1 MNVTIEIDELV
12 LHGFAAGDRYRIGE
26 AVQAELARLIAERGL
41 PEAANPN
48 GPGVEVARLDGGAF
62 AVPPGAPAAA
72 VAAGIAAAVYRSM
85 TAVPGGQE
93 EVR

>member
-26 AVQAELARLIAERGL
+26 AVQVELARIIAERGL
-41 PEAANPN
+41 PGLGRGSAEA
-48 GPGVEVARLDGGAF
+48 ARLDGGTF
-62 AVPPGAPAAA
+62 AVPAEMPATA

>member
-12 LHGFAAGDRYRIGE
+12 LHGFAAGDRRRIGE
-26 AVQAELARLIAERGL
+26 AVQVELARIIAERGL
-41 PEAANPN
+41 PGVWRESAEA
-48 GPGVEVARLDGGAF
+48 ARLDGGAF
-62 AVPPGAPAAA
+62 AVPPAMPATA
-72 VAAGIAAAVYRSM
+72 VGAGIAAAVYRSM